1 MMIMIMM
8 RGLKNR
14 MEIYTTWIDGDF
26 SIIEI

>member
-1 MMIMIMM
+1 MMMIMM

-14 MEIYTTWIDGDF
+14 KEIYTTWIDGDF